1 LRFCE
6 QVLGG
11 LIAHVV
17 KEAVEYMEQPGVVGA
32 GGAGSDAPKRTRVLL
47 KALVLAVPDCLGG

>member
-1 LRFCE
+1 
-6 QVLGG
+6 
-11 LIAHVV
+11 VV